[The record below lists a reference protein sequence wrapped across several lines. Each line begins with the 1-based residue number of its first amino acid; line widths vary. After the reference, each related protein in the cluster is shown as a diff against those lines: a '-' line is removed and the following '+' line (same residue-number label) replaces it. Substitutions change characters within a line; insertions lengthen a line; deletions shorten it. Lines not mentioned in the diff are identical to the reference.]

1 MIKSVVLGISGASGA
16 IYAKKFIELASTIEG
31 LELHVIFTATAEG
44 VWEHEAGISHKEFID
59 NLSLSQGCKA
69 RIELVDNS
77 NFNHKYASG
86 SNRLDSMVILP
97 CSMGSLA
104 RIATGVSADLIGRI
118 ADVQLKE
125 RRRLVI
131 VPREMPYSLI
141 HLRNMTA
148 LTEAGAI
155 ICPASPSFYT
165 KPASI
170 EELSLGFAERIMDTA
185 GIRGISERYRW

>member
-31 LELHVIFTATAEG
+31 LELHLIFTATAEG
-44 VWEHEAGISHKEFID
+44 VWEHETGISHKEFID

-185 GIRGISERYRW
+185 GIREISERYRW